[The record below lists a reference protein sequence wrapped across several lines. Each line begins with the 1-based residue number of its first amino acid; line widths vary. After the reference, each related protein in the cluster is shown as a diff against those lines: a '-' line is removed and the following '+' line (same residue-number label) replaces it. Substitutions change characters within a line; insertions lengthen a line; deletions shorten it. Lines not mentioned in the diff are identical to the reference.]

1 MATRYVAARASTD
14 HAHHPRHRAAGL
26 VVENEIGF
34 PALTVV
40 IGGVEQ
46 VVEACNVAWE
56 HGILFTPAAFPAMP
70 LERGGLRLSVTAAN
84 TDEDVDTLLEALED
98 IAARVMARISLTRA
112 VLTVTEP
119 HAPRLASTPARRR

>member
-1 MATRYVAARASTD
+1 LATALAGLRVNRDEGDRLRQHVHRLTTRIIRGARD
-14 HAHHPRHRAAGL
+14 AGL

-40 IGGVEQ
+40 IGGVER

-56 HGILFTPAAFPAMP
+56 HGIVFTPAVFPAMP

-84 TDEDVDTLLEALED
+84 TDEEVDALLEALED
-98 IAARVMARISLTRA
+98 IATRVMAKTSVSVR
-112 VLTVTEP
+112 P
-119 HAPRLASTPARRR
+119 